1 MRRAQRRRGGALGI
15 VHAHHTGP
23 SQPAS
28 PTHNLDF
35 VFAHQKGN
43 ALGKAFRYL
52 PTAGNHPAEVE
63 PQVVAV
69 EAKVSAVLHEV
80 IDFGVAQ

>member
-1 MRRAQRRRGGALGI
+1 MRRAQRRRGCALGI
-15 VHAHHTGP
+15 VHGHGTGP

-28 PTHNLDF
+28 PTQDLDF
-35 VFAHQKGN
+35 IFAHQKGN
-43 ALGKAFRYL
+43 ALGQAFRHL
-52 PTAGNHPAEVE
+52 PTPGNHPAEVE

-80 IDFGVAQ
+80 IDFGVA